1 MANRILIVANSEA
14 GQALPLTAMEKFQQ
28 VVLFIGNGQSS
39 LPIDMVSQLLS
50 LQASQHCA
58 IELKQVKQ
66 GNKAAFD
73 MQLAMFIGRL
83 AERSADSQITLLS
96 ADASYDALVQGCKE
110 SGVRINRIDG
120 SQPAKSAEAA
130 PAKAAAAPAPAA
142 VVKEV
147 AVKEVV
153 VKEAAPAAQP
163 APAPAAAVTKEA
175 AAPAAAEKK
184 PVEKPVEKESA
195 ASRNHKLI
203 SSLIGA
209 PPRQ

>member
-28 VVLFIGNGQSS
+28 VILFIGNGQTS

-50 LQASQHCA
+50 LQASQNCA

-83 AERSADSQITLLS
+83 SERSADSQITLLS

-120 SQPAKSAEAA
+120 SQPAKRAEAA
-130 PAKAAAAPAPAA
+130 PAKAAAPAPAA

-147 AVKEVV
+147 TV
-153 VKEAAPAAQP
+153 
-163 APAPAAAVTKEA
+163 KEA

>member
-28 VVLFIGNGQSS
+28 VILFIGNGQNS
-39 LPIDMVSQLLS
+39 LPIDTVSQLLS

-130 PAKAAAAPAPAA
+130 PAKAAAAAAPAPAA

-147 AVKEVV
+147 TV
-153 VKEAAPAAQP
+153 
-163 APAPAAAVTKEA
+163 KEA

>member
-28 VVLFIGNGQSS
+28 VILFIGNGQTS

-50 LQASQHCA
+50 LQASQNCA

-130 PAKAAAAPAPAA
+130 PAKAAAAAAPAPAA

-147 AVKEVV
+147 TV
-153 VKEAAPAAQP
+153 
-163 APAPAAAVTKEA
+163 KEA

>member
-83 AERSADSQITLLS
+83 SERSADSQITLLS

-130 PAKAAAAPAPAA
+130 PAKAAAAAAPAPA
-142 VVKEV
+142 
-147 AVKEVV
+147 
-153 VKEAAPAAQP
+153 P
-163 APAPAAAVTKEA
+163 APAPAAIVKGVTVKEA

>member
-28 VVLFIGNGQSS
+28 VILFIGNGQTS

-130 PAKAAAAPAPAA
+130 PAKAAAAA

-147 AVKEVV
+147 T
-153 VKEAAPAAQP
+153 VKEAAPAVQA
-163 APAPAAAVTKEA
+163 APAAVTKEA

>member
-1 MANRILIVANSEA
+1 MANRILIVANSDA
-14 GQALPLTAMEKFQQ
+14 GQALPVAAMEKFQQ
-28 VVLFIGNGQSS
+28 VIIFIGNGQTS
-39 LPIDMVSQLLS
+39 LPIDMVSQLLA
-50 LQASQHCA
+50 LQATQSTT
-58 IELKQVKQ
+58 IELQQVKQ
-66 GNKAAFD
+66 SNKPAFD
-73 MQLAMFIGRL
+73 MQLAMYIGRL
-83 AERSADSQITLLS
+83 SERSADSQITLLS

-130 PAKAAAAPAPAA
+130 PAKAAAAAAPAPAA

-147 AVKEVV
+147 TV
-153 VKEAAPAAQP
+153 
-163 APAPAAAVTKEA
+163 KEA

>member
-28 VVLFIGNGQSS
+28 VILFIGNGQTS

-50 LQASQHCA
+50 LQAAQHCT
-58 IELKQVKQ
+58 IELKQIKQ

-130 PAKAAAAPAPAA
+130 PAKAAAAAAPAPAA
-142 VVKEV
+142 VVKG
-147 AVKEVV
+147 
-153 VKEAAPAAQP
+153 
-163 APAPAAAVTKEA
+163 VTVKEA